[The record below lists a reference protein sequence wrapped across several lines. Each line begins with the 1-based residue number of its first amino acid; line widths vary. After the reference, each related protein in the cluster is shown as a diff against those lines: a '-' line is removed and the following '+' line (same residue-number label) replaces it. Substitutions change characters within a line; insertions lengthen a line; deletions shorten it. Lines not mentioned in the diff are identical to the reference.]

1 MLSETKGDTT
11 INKSMPKVLLKVN
24 LETVLTHPEHVLLSS
39 QN

>member
-11 INKSMPKVLLKVN
+11 INKSTPKVLLKVKF
-24 LETVLTHPEHVLLSS
+24 EIVLTHPEHLLLSR